1 MERIA
6 RAGQLC
12 LTLLV
17 SSRAGWRGLTL
28 ALPFCFQPEGGCMV
42 SQEDGWL
49 TQKASPCTASSA
61 GGQSDNLQY
70 IVQGGWSGLLENC
83 FPAPLPHTLG
93 LVNFFGVA
101 AFVVSIP
108 ISIYSL
114 PMVRKRV
121 YHIFQ
126 LTHLPL
132 AILFMVTSCLHDFQI
147 LYFTIPGIVNWYA
160 GRKKGET
167 LPATAKLLKGT
178 SGPWVELSIDC
189 SSMSSSYMNSSAP
202 RGQWASIR
210 VAALGREFHP
220 LSVVSS
226 SRIDGSTYLS
236 ALVSTKVGNWSKAL
250 SKLADF
256 EGHGSFLEVE
266 VDGVHPVGGGD
277 WSFRG
282 SMQEIDNDND
292 VDLGQPAILL
302 IAGGTG
308 VYGWLQGLATSV
320 ASGRRC
326 VHLIWCVTQ
335 EPDYEALSER
345 LPVNQDIRVTI
356 YVTQGGI
363 SGAQSLLGN
372 GGDLVGKF
380 VTKRRK
386 REGMASLAFQIL
398 LATLAPMAVGR
409 WVWEEWMAPRVGKA
423 NSTLNYAITH
433 RLLPIILVAF
443 TMKIVFIAFTTMPT
457 SANNVNAT
465 SPEDESE
472 ESSLMER
479 MRTDRIKYATE
490 KSTSSHHHEMEFGR
504 PNIADVITKEIEE
517 ARSIGRT
524 SLVVA
529 ACGPNALVSAA
540 RSAFEVASKN
550 NRNKGFEM
558 QFTGS
563 ESQW

>member
-1 MERIA
+1 MARNGEDCQSWSVLLDAVGLITCRLARIDI
-6 RAGQLC
+6 G
-12 LTLLV
+12 LTLLL
-17 SSRAGWRGLTL
+17 SAR
-28 ALPFCFQPEGGCMV
+28 
-42 SQEDGWL
+42 GWL
-49 TQKASPCTASSA
+49 YGFTGGWLADPESIPLHRFVGWWAI
-61 GGQSDNLQY
+61 GQSAVHSVCYLILY
-70 IVQGGWSGLLENC
+70 IIQGGWSGLLENC
-83 FPAPLPHTLG
+83 FPTPLPHTLG
-93 LVNFFGVA
+93 LINFFGVA

-167 LPATAKLLKGT
+167 LPASAKLLKGT

-189 SSMSSSYMNSSAP
+189 SSISSSYMNSSAP

-220 LSVVSS
+220 LSVVCS

-236 ALVSTKVGNWSKAL
+236 ALVSTKAGNWSKAL

-256 EGHGSFLEVE
+256 EGHESFLEVE

-282 SMQEIDNDND
+282 SMQENDNDND
-292 VDLGQPAILL
+292 ADLGQPAILL

-320 ASGRRC
+320 ASGRNG

-345 LPVNQDIRVTI
+345 LPVNQDIRVTV
-356 YVTQGGI
+356 YVTRGGV
-363 SGAQSLLGN
+363 SGAQSLLGT
-372 GGDLVGKF
+372 GGDLVGKVRGGRGVVREFKKGVSF
-380 VTKRRK
+380 V
-386 REGMASLAFQIL
+386 
-398 LATLAPMAVGR
+398 
-409 WVWEEWMAPRVGKA
+409 
-423 NSTLNYAITH
+423 N
-433 RLLPIILVAF
+433 
-443 TMKIVFIAFTTMPT
+443 
-457 SANNVNAT
+457 
-465 SPEDESE
+465 
-472 ESSLMER
+472 
-479 MRTDRIKYATE
+479 
-490 KSTSSHHHEMEFGR
+490 
-504 PNIADVITKEIEE
+504 
-517 ARSIGRT
+517 
-524 SLVVA
+524 
-529 ACGPNALVSAA
+529 
-540 RSAFEVASKN
+540 
-550 NRNKGFEM
+550 
-558 QFTGS
+558 
-563 ESQW
+563 